1 MVRGR
6 GRVEGIGGAFLFS
19 ARPRRL
25 AGWYRAVLG
34 IPLKSLG
41 AGVYYIELY
50 HRSLAHPRK
59 RLHSVFA
66 IMPTSGHLAA
76 RRNQAMIN
84 LRVDDLERLVRRI
97 REFGVEVDPIHTGPD
112 AEGEGKFT
120 HVLDLDGNRLEL
132 WEPSTGV

>member
-1 MVRGR
+1 MRGG
-6 GRVEGIGGAFLFS
+6 GRVEGLGGAFLYS
-19 ARPRRL
+19 TRPRRL
-25 AGWYRAVLG
+25 AGWYRTVLG
-34 IPLKSLG
+34 IPLRSLG

-66 IMPTSGHLAA
+66 IMPATGRLTA

-84 LRVDDLERLVRRI
+84 LRVDDLERLVHRLERL
-97 REFGVEVDPIHTGPD
+97 RAAVDPIHTGPD

-120 HVLDLDGNRLEL
+120 HVVDPDGNRLEL